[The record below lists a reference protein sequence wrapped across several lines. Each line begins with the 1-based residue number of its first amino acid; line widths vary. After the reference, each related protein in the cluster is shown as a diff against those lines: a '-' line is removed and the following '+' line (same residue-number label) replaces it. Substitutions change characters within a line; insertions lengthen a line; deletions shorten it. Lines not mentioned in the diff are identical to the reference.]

1 MRIFLTGS
9 TGYLGSYLVSML
21 MAEYNAQLT
30 LLVRAE
36 DEDAAE
42 KRLWKSLQLH
52 MEFPEFIER
61 VRSQVRIVTGDLTSP
76 RFGLNEADYTQLV
89 EETESI
95 IHCAASLNR
104 KSAKAC
110 FNVNLRGTLEMVK
123 LAQAAHAHHGLR
135 RFSDIST
142 VAVAGHRSN
151 EVVTEANSVEWARSD
166 YDPYAR
172 TKKFCEHMV
181 HELLPDVDVRVFR
194 PSIILGDSR
203 FPETTQFDMVRAFV
217 WLAQLPVLP
226 FDGTW
231 RADIVPANYV
241 ARGVVNVHMK
251 ENPLYDTYH
260 LSSGEDSLSYRK
272 IVDALDG
279 KRVKFLPR
287 LEGSFTGLVD
297 RLSNTPRGWGMAPAA
312 SLMKVFI
319 PYLTFN
325 TVFDNQRIVEELG
338 GKPAPFSEYANGL
351 RNFARNGKFTYAYK
365 PWPESTEQR
374 KVA

>member
-9 TGYLGSYLVSML
+9 TGYLGSYLTSML
-21 MAEYNAQLT
+21 MREHDAQLA

-36 DEDAAE
+36 DAAAAE

-52 MEFPEFIER
+52 MEFDEFIER
-61 VRSQVRIVTGDLTSP
+61 VRSQIRIFTGDLTSP
-76 RFGLNEADYTQLV
+76 RFGLNDGDYQSLV

-123 LAQAAHAHHGLR
+123 LAQAAHADHGLR

-142 VAVAGHRSN
+142 VAVSGKRAN
-151 EVVTEANSVEWARSD
+151 EVVTEAEAIEWSRSD

-226 FDGTW
+226 FNGTW
-231 RADIVPANYV
+231 RSDIVPANYV
-241 ARGVVNVHMK
+241 AQGVVNVHMK
-251 ENPLYDTYH
+251 DNPLYDTYN
-260 LSSGEDSLSYRK
+260 LSSGVDSLTYRQ

-279 KRVKFLPR
+279 KRVAFVPK
-287 LEGSFTGLVD
+287 LEGSFTGLID
-297 RLSNTPRGWGMAPAA
+297 RLSNTPRKWGMAPAA

-319 PYLTFN
+319 PYLVFN
-325 TVFDNQRIVEELG
+325 TVFDNSRIVEELG
-338 GKPAPFSEYANGL
+338 YKPEPFSIYANGL
-351 RNFARNGKFTYAYK
+351 RTFARNSKFTYPYK
-365 PWPESTEQR
+365 PWPENIAQR

>member
-9 TGYLGSYLVSML
+9 TGYLGSYLTTML
-21 MAEYNAQLT
+21 MRDHEAQLA

-36 DEDAAE
+36 DSNAAE

-52 MEFPEFIER
+52 MEFDEFITR
-61 VRSQVRIVTGDLTSP
+61 VRSQIRIFTGDLTSP
-76 RFGLNEADYTQLV
+76 KFGLQDAEYQSLV

-142 VAVAGHRSN
+142 VAVSGKRSN
-151 EVVTEANSVEWARSD
+151 EVVTEPEAVEWSRSD

-203 FPETTQFDMVRAFV
+203 FSETTQFDMVRAFV

-226 FDGTW
+226 FNGTW

-241 ARGVVNVHMK
+241 AHGVVDVHMK
-251 ENPLYDTYH
+251 ENPLYDTYN
-260 LSSGEDSLSYRK
+260 LSSGEDSLTYRQ

-279 KRVKFLPR
+279 KRVAFVPK
-287 LEGSFTGLVD
+287 LEGSFTGLID
-297 RLSNTPRGWGMAPAA
+297 RLSNTPRKWGVAPAA

-319 PYLTFN
+319 PYLVFN
-325 TVFDNQRIVEELG
+325 TVFDNSRIVEELG
-338 GKPAPFSEYANGL
+338 YKPEPFSVYANGL
-351 RNFARNGKFTYAYK
+351 RAFAKDTAFTYPYK
-365 PWPESTEQR
+365 PWPENTDQR